1 MVKTK
6 VKFKYIF
13 ILLTAFLL
21 ILNTTLIRSNTNNIY
36 DQASLFT
43 SDEKSDLENQA
54 KAVSDQYNMDVVIA
68 TVDNTSNK
76 SSQVYADDFYEDNNI
91 GRNNSSDGI
100 LLLIDLDNR
109 EVYISTSGAAIKYLS
124 DQRLDNIINQVLE
137 NGMAD
142 QDYYRAS
149 VKFLKSTSDYLSK
162 GVITKASGTLKV
174 KGIKALTPLKGI
186 VSLVS
191 GSLASVLYFFNNKS
205 RYKMEKPNK
214 YNNFRKNSQVS
225 FINKEDR
232 FIKTETLEKA
242 VENIESSK
250 TTTHTSTSGKV
261 HGGKGRKF

>member
-1 MVKTK
+1 MVKK
-6 VKFKYIF
+6 QHKFKYI
-13 ILLTAFLL
+13 ILLILGLL
-21 ILNTTLIRSNTNNIY
+21 LVLNTTLIRSNTASVY

-43 SDEKSDLENQA
+43 SDEKLELENQA
-54 KAVSDQYNMDVVIA
+54 KAVSDQYDMDVVIV
-68 TVDNTSNK
+68 TTDNTSNK

-149 VKFLKSTSDYLSK
+149 VKFLKSSSDYLSK
-162 GVITKASGTLKV
+162 GVITKTPSTLKV
-174 KGIKALTPLKGI
+174 KGFKALTPLKGI
-186 VSLVS
+186 VSFVS

-205 RYKMEKPNK
+205 KYKMEKPNK
-214 YNNFRKNSQVS
+214 YNNFRKNSQVN

-232 FIKTETLEKA
+232 FIERKTLEKA
-242 VENIESSK
+242 VENIESS